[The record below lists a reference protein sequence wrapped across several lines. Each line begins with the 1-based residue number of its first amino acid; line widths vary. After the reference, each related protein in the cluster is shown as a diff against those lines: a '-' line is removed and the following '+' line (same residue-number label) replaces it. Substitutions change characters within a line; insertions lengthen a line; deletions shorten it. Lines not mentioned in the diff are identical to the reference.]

1 MAIPKGFTGVC
12 SQRALDRENIA
23 CDGAVCAQRSEPI
36 GAEKR
41 KIARKSKGVI
51 VHGELRRGMVEYLAH
66 FAALWRC
73 NRSNVLILV
82 RFYAI
87 SDNGGA

>member
-1 MAIPKGFTGVC
+1 
-12 SQRALDRENIA
+12 
-23 CDGAVCAQRSEPI
+23 
-36 GAEKR
+36 
-41 KIARKSKGVI
+41 
-51 VHGELRRGMVEYLAH
+51 MVEYLAH